1 MNNEKKYEKYINAY
15 KILGIEP
22 SELENYEDNEGRD
35 NEGRD
40 NEGRSN
46 EGRSNEGR
54 SNERRSNEGRSNE
67 RRDLKG
73 IRSGPVGSLT
83 LTLKN
88 RYRRL
93 ALIYHPDKNKAPD
106 AADKFREV
114 QEAYEFLMKY
124 EGFADDDE
132 FEDIAEDQSEPQY
145 TWTNDPS
152 TGYNNILFSFLNP
165 IFGSDIFQDIT
176 SRLLRTILDK
186 ISQKCEE
193 KAFQLLRQLD
203 KRIFSK
209 IIQILHKYSDI
220 LHLSGEFLD
229 KLDNIF
235 EEQYQGDECIILSP
249 FLDDLFD
256 DKLYRLTHNGST
268 YFIPLWHTELVY
280 DNSGAD
286 LYVQCTP
293 ILQDNVIIDENNNII
308 VQLEYTVED
317 IWNKKEVDVILGKK
331 RYHIMRSQLKLTSE
345 QLIVLQGKGISKINT
360 DEIYD
365 VSKKSDI
372 YVHIKITP

>member
-1 MNNEKKYEKYINAY
+1 MDTNKNDIKYEKYISAC
-15 KILGIEP
+15 KILGVEP
-22 SELENYEDNEGRD
+22 SELENQEDNEGKG
-35 NEGRD
+35 NEGR
-40 NEGRSN
+40 G
-46 EGRSNEGR
+46 
-54 SNERRSNEGRSNE
+54 
-67 RRDLKG
+67 LKG
-73 IRSGPVGSLT
+73 IRSGPVGSLK
-83 LTLKN
+83 LKN

-124 EGFADDDE
+124 EGFVDDDNE
-132 FEDIAEDQSEPQY
+132 FDDIVEEQSEQYY
-145 TWTNDPS
+145 TWRNDQS

-193 KAFQLLRQLD
+193 KAFQILRQLD

-220 LHLSGEFLD
+220 LHLSKEFLD

-256 DKLYRLTHNGST
+256 DKLYRLTHNGNT

-280 DNSGAD
+280 DNSGAE

-293 ILQDNVIIDENNNII
+293 ILPDNVIIDENNNIM

-331 RYHIMRSQLKLTSE
+331 QFHIMRNQLKLTNE
-345 QLIVLQGKGISKINT
+345 QLIILQGKGISNINT